1 MRRYLQTIALVIV
14 LALAYGMPAWAAEDD
29 GSQVKILSP
38 QAGAVIQG
46 DTLELQYDLLKG
58 TKAQYV
64 HVYLDG
70 QYQKGFAGTFKG
82 LAPGKHEI
90 RVVAATQDHKVLA
103 AESAVTIEVQAQG
116 DTGGY

>member
-1 MRRYLQTIALVIV
+1 MRRYLQTGTLSIL
-14 LALAYGMPAWAAEDD
+14 LALAYGILTWAAEDD

-38 QAGAVIQG
+38 QANAVIQG
-46 DTLELQYDLLKG
+46 DTVELQYDLVKG
-58 TKAQYV
+58 TKAQHA

-90 RVVAATQDHKVLA
+90 RVIAATQDDKVLA
-103 AESAVTIEVQAQG
+103 AESAVTVEVQAQG
-116 DTGGY
+116 DTGY

>member
-1 MRRYLQTIALVIV
+1 MRRYLRASALVIV

-38 QAGAVIQG
+38 QAGAVVQR
-46 DTLELQYDLLKG
+46 DTVELQYELVKG
-58 TKAQYV
+58 AKAAHV
-64 HVYLDG
+64 HVYLNG
-70 QYQKGFAGTFKG
+70 QYQKGFAGTFKN

-116 DTGGY
+116 ETGY

>member
-1 MRRYLQTIALVIV
+1 MWRYIQVSALTIV
-14 LALAYGMPAWAAEDD
+14 LALAYGMLGWAAEDD

-46 DTLELQYDLLKG
+46 DTLELQYDLVKG
-58 TKAQYV
+58 TKAQYA

-70 QYQKGFAGTFKG
+70 QYQKGFSGTFKN

-90 RVVAATQDHKVLA
+90 RVVAATQDHKILA
-103 AESAVTIEVQAQG
+103 AESAVTVEVQAQG
-116 DTGGY
+116 DTGY